1 MALTTQTVAQLES
14 IIDKSV
20 NDPKGIPGVA
30 VVLVGRNGELFS
42 HAAGKRGLD
51 SSEPMTI
58 DNVFWLASSTKMV
71 TGIAIMH
78 LVEHGGLNLDDAD
91 QLESL
96 IPELKDIQVAQS
108 DGTLAPKTRRITLRM
123 LLTHTSGFGYSIFS
137 KLLLPYAQEIGS
149 DEVSPQFPFL
159 KMPLAFNP
167 GEDFAY
173 GSGIDVA
180 GIALERASGL
190 TLGGYMD
197 KHVFGPLGIK
207 DISFVPS
214 QSMRDRLASA
224 HQRDSIGN
232 LSVRDHPL
240 KAHAEVDLNSAEAV
254 AAVEHSGGGGLFAT
268 PQEYAK
274 LLTMLLNNGTDP
286 RTGTQVLSKS
296 TIDAMFTNQIPQ
308 FPDFARAGLQSAR
321 PDLTHEVPEFYPVP
335 GNPPQGWGLTFMMSN
350 GGATG
355 RSTKTGHWAG
365 LPNVW
370 WWCDPETGV
379 AGIVATQILPF
390 GDPKVVELW
399 GTVEAVVTA
408 AMKEQ

>member
-1 MALTTQTVAQLES
+1 MALATQTVTQLES
-14 IIDKSV
+14 VIDKSV

-30 VVLVGRNGELFS
+30 VVVVGRNGELFS

-51 SSEPMTI
+51 SSEPMTV

-108 DGTLAPKTRRITLRM
+108 DGTLAPKTSRITLRM
-123 LLTHTSGFGYSIFS
+123 LLTHTSGFGYSIFN
-137 KLLLPYAQEIGS
+137 KLLLPYAEEIGS
-149 DEVSPQFPFL
+149 DEASPQFPFL

-180 GIALERASGL
+180 AIALERASGL
-190 TLGGYMD
+190 ALGGYLD

-214 QSMRDRLASA
+214 QSMRGRLASM
-224 HQRDSIGN
+224 HQRDSNGN
-232 LSVRDHPL
+232 LLVRDSPF
-240 KAHAEVDLNSAEAV
+240 KANAEVDLNSAEAV

-268 PQEYAK
+268 PQEYA
-274 LLTMLLNNGTDP
+274 NS
-286 RTGTQVLSKS
+286 RTGKQVLSKS
-296 TIDAMFTNQIPQ
+296 IIDDMFTNQIPQ
-308 FPDFARAGLQSAR
+308 FPNFARAGLQSAR
-321 PDLTHEVPEFYPVP
+321 PDLTHEIPEFYPVP
-335 GNPPQGWGLTFMMSN
+335 GNPPQGWGLTFLMSN

-390 GDPKVVELW
+390 GDPKVLELW

-408 AMKEQ
+408 AMKD